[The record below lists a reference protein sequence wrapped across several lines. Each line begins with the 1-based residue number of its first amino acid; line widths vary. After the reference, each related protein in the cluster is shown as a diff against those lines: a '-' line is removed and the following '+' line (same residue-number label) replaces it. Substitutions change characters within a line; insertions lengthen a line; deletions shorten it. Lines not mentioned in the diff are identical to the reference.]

1 MYGVRIAKVF
11 INMYVYGP
19 EQKRRKVW
27 LLSNSPRSCDIEP
40 TTAHS
45 SPARASWGYLHHHT
59 WHATFVEPGRRP
71 CPSWT
76 RRPLLWNVA
85 DSQITLAFCSPSL
98 SLFTQALVRVPGVPA
113 GGGVIR
119 HLP

>member
-40 TTAHS
+40 ATAHS

-59 WHATFVEPGRRP
+59 WHATFVDPADDLAPPGHGDL
-71 CPSWT
+71 CFGTW
-76 RRPLLWNVA
+76 
-85 DSQITLAFCSPSL
+85 QIPK
-98 SLFTQALVRVPGVPA
+98 
-113 GGGVIR
+113 
-119 HLP
+119 LP